1 MHIDKLKSWFL
12 LAFVVLFWNLGPSMH
27 HVDFFGLHSSNPEST
42 SHCSCCCCAHSIA
55 IDSDDEAPKLVEQN
69 EQHGHCW
76 LCDFFDQFHLM
87 IENGT
92 DTHEVQFFV
101 FVEPQF
107 EKICDY
113 EAISPQAR
121 GPPRV

>member
-1 MHIDKLKSWFL
+1 MYIDKLKSWFL

-27 HVDFFGLHSSNPEST
+27 HVDFLGLHSSILGSSP
-42 SHCSCCCCAHSIA
+42 HCSCCCSHSVPV
-55 IDSDDEAPKLVEQN
+55 DSDDESTKLVEQHK
-69 EQHGHCW
+69 QPGHCW

-92 DTHEVQFFV
+92 DSHELQFVV
-101 FVEPQF
+101 FVEPQS

-113 EAISPQAR
+113 ESVSAQAR
-121 GPPRV
+121 GPPRA

>member
-1 MHIDKLKSWFL
+1 MHADKLKSWFL

-27 HVDFFGLHSSNPEST
+27 HLDFFGLHSSNPEVT
-42 SHCSCCCCAHSIA
+42 SQCSCCCSHSIPV
-55 IDSDDEAPKLVEQN
+55 DSDGDSPILNK
-69 EQHGHCW
+69 QHGHCW

-87 IENGT
+87 IDNGT
-92 DTHEVQFFV
+92 DTHAVQFFV

-107 EKICDY
+107 EMICDY
-113 EAISPQAR
+113 ETISPQAR